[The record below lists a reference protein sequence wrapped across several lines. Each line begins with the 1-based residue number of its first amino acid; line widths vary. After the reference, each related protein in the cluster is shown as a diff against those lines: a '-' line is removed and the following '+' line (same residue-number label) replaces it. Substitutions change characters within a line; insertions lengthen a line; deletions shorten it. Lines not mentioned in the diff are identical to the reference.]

1 MCRESIPVVTK
12 NYIWHKNSD
21 NEAAFLALSVKNC
34 SGKNRKSQKQ
44 LVNNNHAK
52 NHSCLQLLA

>member
-21 NEAAFLALSVKNC
+21 NEAAFLALCEKLFWQKEKISETI
-34 SGKNRKSQKQ
+34 SQ
-44 LVNNNHAK
+44 
-52 NHSCLQLLA
+52 